1 MLYRVT
7 VKRLIDSR
15 YYARCDAAPQGLAEG
30 HGESEGEALEQI
42 RKAIRFQLEYC
53 PCSGVA
59 GDFVELQVIRA
70 RATPS

>member
-30 HGESEGEALEQI
+30 HGESEGQARSI
-42 RKAIRFQLEYC
+42 
-53 PCSGVA
+53 
-59 GDFVELQVIRA
+59 A
-70 RATPS
+70 RAAA